1 MKELTKKDPLTGE
14 DFMPKRVNQR
24 FASASNR
31 KKFNNKQAND
41 LRKKRAII
49 NGPLNKSHLLLIKL
63 MKGKNEAIFPKDYLD
78 GYGVVLKQFNN
89 IVRIENI
96 GHHAIYEFVI
106 IFIANTNNVK
116 IIRYGGH

>member
-1 MKELTKKDPLTGE
+1 MSDLTKNDPLSGE
-14 DFMPKRVNQR
+14 QFIPKRVNQR
-24 FASASNR
+24 FASATNR

-63 MKGKNEAIFPKDYLD
+63 MKGKNEAIFSKDYLD
-78 GYGVVLKQFNN
+78 GYGVILKQFNN

-106 IFIANTNNVK
+106 IFIANSNNVK
-116 IIRYGGH
+116 IIRYGGL

>member
-1 MKELTKKDPLTGE
+1 MKELVQKDPLTGE
-14 DFMPKRVNQR
+14 AFTPKRVNQR
-24 FASASNR
+24 FASATNR

-89 IVRIENI
+89 IVIIDNI

>member
-1 MKELTKKDPLTGE
+1 MKELTQKDPLTGE
-14 DFMPKRVNQR
+14 DFIPKRVNQR
-24 FASASNR
+24 FASATNR

-116 IIRYGGH
+116 IIRYGGL

>member
-1 MKELTKKDPLTGE
+1 MKELVQKDPLTGE
-14 DFMPKRVNQR
+14 AFTPKRVNQR
-24 FASASNR
+24 FASATNR

-89 IVRIENI
+89 IVRIDNI

>member
-1 MKELTKKDPLTGE
+1 MKELVQKDPLTGE
-14 DFMPKRVNQR
+14 EFIPKRVNQR
-24 FASASNR
+24 FASATNR

-116 IIRYGGH
+116 IIRYGGL